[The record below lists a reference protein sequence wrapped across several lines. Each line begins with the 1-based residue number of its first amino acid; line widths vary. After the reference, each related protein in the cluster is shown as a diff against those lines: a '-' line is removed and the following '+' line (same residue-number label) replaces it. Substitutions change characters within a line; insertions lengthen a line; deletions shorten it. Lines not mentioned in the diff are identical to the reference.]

1 MLEEIDNK
9 LVAQLEELENK
20 VKELKMFEEQFDEV
34 KNKLKDVMLE
44 KNAEYFITPHGLKF
58 TLIKSTP
65 RTTIDLV
72 FNVDK
77 FKTEH
82 TEMYNEYVERVEK
95 TSAAKKPYVRMSI
108 VEGGE

>member
-20 VKELKMFEEQFDEV
+20 VKELKVFEEQFDEV
-34 KNKLKDVMLE
+34 KNKLTELMLE

-58 TLIKSTP
+58 TLVKSTP
-65 RTTIDLV
+65 RTTINLV
-72 FNVDK
+72 FNADK
-77 FKTEH
+77 FKNEH
-82 TEMYNEYVERVEK
+82 PDMYNKYVERIEK
-95 TSAAKKPYVRMSI
+95 TSTAKKPYVRMSI

>member
-20 VKELKMFEEQFDEV
+20 VKELKVFEEQFDEV

-82 TEMYNEYVERVEK
+82 PDIYNKYVERVEK
-95 TSAAKKPYVRMSI
+95 TSAAKKPYLRMSI

>member
-34 KNKLKDVMLE
+34 KNKLQDVMLE

-82 TEMYNEYVERVEK
+82 PDIYNKYVERVEK
-95 TSAAKKPYVRMSI
+95 TSAAKKPYLRMSI

>member
-34 KNKLKDVMLE
+34 KNKLTDVMLE

-65 RTTIDLV
+65 RTTINLV

-82 TEMYNEYVERVEK
+82 PDIYNKYVERVEK
-95 TSAAKKPYVRMSI
+95 TSAAKKPYLRMSI

>member
-20 VKELKMFEEQFDEV
+20 VKELKVFEEQFDEV

-72 FNVDK
+72 FNADK
-77 FKTEH
+77 FKNDRPDI
-82 TEMYNEYVERVEK
+82 YNKYVELVEK
-95 TSAAKKPYVRMSI
+95 TSTAKKPYLRMSI

>member
-20 VKELKMFEEQFDEV
+20 VKELKMFEERFDEV
-34 KNKLKDVMLE
+34 KNKLTELMLE

-58 TLIKSTP
+58 TLVKSTP
-65 RTTIDLV
+65 RTTINLV

-77 FKTEH
+77 FKNEH
-82 TEMYNEYVERVEK
+82 PDIYNEYVERVEK

>member
-34 KNKLKDVMLE
+34 KNKLTELMLE
-44 KNAEYFITPHGLKF
+44 KNAEYFVTPHGLKF

-77 FKTEH
+77 FKSEH
-82 TEMYNEYVERVEK
+82 PDIYNKYVERVEK
-95 TSAAKKPYVRMSI
+95 TSAAKKPYLRMSI

>member
-9 LVAQLEELENK
+9 LVVQLEELENK
-20 VKELKMFEEQFDEV
+20 IKELRMFEEQFDEL
-34 KNKLKDVMLE
+34 KNKLKDIMLE
-44 KNAEYFITPHGLKF
+44 KNADYFITPHGLKF
-58 TLIKSTP
+58 TLVKSTP
-65 RTTIDLV
+65 RTTISLV

-77 FKTEH
+77 FKNEQPD
-82 TEMYNEYVERVEK
+82 MYNKYVERVEK

>member
-9 LVAQLEELENK
+9 LVVQLEELENK
-20 VKELKMFEEQFDEV
+20 VKELRMFEEQFDEL
-34 KNKLKDVMLE
+34 KNKLKDIMLE
-44 KNAEYFITPHGLKF
+44 KNADYFITPHGLKF

-77 FKTEH
+77 FKNEQPD
-82 TEMYNEYVERVEK
+82 MYNKYVERVEK
-95 TSAAKKPYVRMSI
+95 TSAAKKPYIRMTI

>member
-9 LVAQLEELENK
+9 LVVQLEELENK
-20 VKELKMFEEQFDEV
+20 IKELKILEGQFDEL
-34 KNKLKDVMLE
+34 KNKLKDIMLE
-44 KNAEYFITPHGLKF
+44 KNADYFITPHGLKF

-77 FKTEH
+77 FKNEQPD
-82 TEMYNEYVERVEK
+82 MYNKYVERVEK
-95 TSAAKKPYVRMSI
+95 TSVAKKPYIRMTI

>member
-34 KNKLKDVMLE
+34 KNKLTDVMLE

-82 TEMYNEYVERVEK
+82 PDIYNKYVERVEK
-95 TSAAKKPYVRMSI
+95 TSAAKKPYLRMSI

>member
-77 FKTEH
+77 FKSEH
-82 TEMYNEYVERVEK
+82 PDIYNKYVERVEK
-95 TSAAKKPYVRMSI
+95 TSAAKKPYLRMSI

>member
-9 LVAQLEELENK
+9 LVVQLEELENK
-20 VKELKMFEEQFDEV
+20 IKELKILEGQFDEL
-34 KNKLKDVMLE
+34 KNKLTELMLE

-58 TLIKSTP
+58 TLVKSTP
-65 RTTIDLV
+65 RTTINLV

-77 FKTEH
+77 FKNEH
-82 TEMYNEYVERVEK
+82 PDMYNKYVERVEK

>member
-34 KNKLKDVMLE
+34 KNKLTELMLE
-44 KNAEYFITPHGLKF
+44 KNAEYFVTPHGLKF
-58 TLIKSTP
+58 TLVKSTP

-77 FKTEH
+77 FKSEH
-82 TEMYNEYVERVEK
+82 PDIYNKYVERVEK
-95 TSAAKKPYVRMSI
+95 TSAAKKPYLRMSI

>member
-65 RTTIDLV
+65 RTTINLV

-77 FKTEH
+77 FKSEH
-82 TEMYNEYVERVEK
+82 PDIYNKYVERVEK

>member
-34 KNKLKDVMLE
+34 KNKLKDIMLE
-44 KNAEYFITPHGLKF
+44 KNADYFITPHGLKF

-77 FKTEH
+77 FKTEQPD
-82 TEMYNEYVERVEK
+82 MYNKYVERVEK
-95 TSAAKKPYVRMSI
+95 TSAAKKPYIRMTI

>member
-20 VKELKMFEEQFDEV
+20 VKELRMFEEQFDEL
-34 KNKLKDVMLE
+34 KNKLTELMLE

-58 TLIKSTP
+58 TLVKSTP
-65 RTTIDLV
+65 RTTINLV

-77 FKTEH
+77 FKNEH
-82 TEMYNEYVERVEK
+82 QEMYNKYVERVEK

>member
-9 LVAQLEELENK
+9 LVVQLEELENK
-20 VKELKMFEEQFDEV
+20 IKELKILEGQFDEL
-34 KNKLKDVMLE
+34 KNKLKDIMLE
-44 KNAEYFITPHGLKF
+44 KNADYFITPHGLKF
-58 TLIKSTP
+58 TLVKSIP

-77 FKTEH
+77 FKNEQPD
-82 TEMYNEYVERVEK
+82 MYNKYVERVEK
-95 TSAAKKPYVRMSI
+95 TSAAKKPYIRMTI

>member
-34 KNKLKDVMLE
+34 KNKLTELMLE

-58 TLIKSTP
+58 TLVKSTP
-65 RTTIDLV
+65 RTTINLV

-77 FKTEH
+77 FKTEQP
-82 TEMYNEYVERVEK
+82 EMYNKYVERVEK

>member
-20 VKELKMFEEQFDEV
+20 VKELKVFEEQFDEV

-58 TLIKSTP
+58 TLTKSTP

-77 FKTEH
+77 FKNEH
-82 TEMYNEYVERVEK
+82 PDIYNKYVERVEK
-95 TSAAKKPYVRMSI
+95 TSTAKKPYLRMSI

>member
-9 LVAQLEELENK
+9 LVVQLEELENK
-20 VKELKMFEEQFDEV
+20 IKELKIMETQFDEL

-44 KNAEYFITPHGLKF
+44 KNADYFITPHGLKF

-65 RTTIDLV
+65 RTTIDLL

-77 FKTEH
+77 FKAEH
-82 TEMYNEYVERVEK
+82 PDMYNKYIERVEK
-95 TSAAKKPYVRMSI
+95 TSAAKKPYLRMSI

>member
-9 LVAQLEELENK
+9 LVVQLEELENK
-20 VKELKMFEEQFDEV
+20 IKELRMFEEQFDEL
-34 KNKLKDVMLE
+34 KNKLKDIMLE
-44 KNAEYFITPHGLKF
+44 KNADYFITPHGLKF

-77 FKTEH
+77 FKNEQP
-82 TEMYNEYVERVEK
+82 EMYNKYVERVEK
-95 TSAAKKPYVRMSI
+95 TSAAKKPYIRMTI

>member
-20 VKELKMFEEQFDEV
+20 VKELKVFEEQFDEV
-34 KNKLKDVMLE
+34 KNKLTELMLE

-58 TLIKSTP
+58 TLVKSTP
-65 RTTIDLV
+65 RTTINLV

-77 FKTEH
+77 FKNEH
-82 TEMYNEYVERVEK
+82 PDIYNEYVERVEK

>member
-44 KNAEYFITPHGLKF
+44 NT
-58 TLIKSTP
+58 
-65 RTTIDLV
+65 
-72 FNVDK
+72 
-77 FKTEH
+77 
-82 TEMYNEYVERVEK
+82 NEQ
-95 TSAAKKPYVRMSI
+95 
-108 VEGGE
+108 

>member
-34 KNKLKDVMLE
+34 KNKLTELMLE

-58 TLIKSTP
+58 TLVKSTP
-65 RTTIDLV
+65 RTTINLV

-77 FKTEH
+77 FKNEH
-82 TEMYNEYVERVEK
+82 PDIYNEYVERVEK

>member
-82 TEMYNEYVERVEK
+82 PDIYNKYVERVEK
-95 TSAAKKPYVRMSI
+95 TSAAKKPYLRMSI

>member
-34 KNKLKDVMLE
+34 KNKLTDVMLE

-65 RTTIDLV
+65 RTTINLV

-77 FKTEH
+77 FKSEH
-82 TEMYNEYVERVEK
+82 PDIYNKYVERVEK

>member
-20 VKELKMFEEQFDEV
+20 VKELKIFEEQFDEV

-77 FKTEH
+77 FKSEH
-82 TEMYNEYVERVEK
+82 PDIYNKYVERVEK
-95 TSAAKKPYVRMSI
+95 TSAAKKPYLRMSI

>member
-20 VKELKMFEEQFDEV
+20 VKELRMFEEQFDEV
-34 KNKLKDVMLE
+34 KNKLTELMLE

-58 TLIKSTP
+58 TLVKSTP
-65 RTTIDLV
+65 RTTINLV

-82 TEMYNEYVERVEK
+82 PEMYNKYVERVEK

>member
-34 KNKLKDVMLE
+34 KNKLTELMLE

-58 TLIKSTP
+58 TLVKSTP
-65 RTTIDLV
+65 RTTINLV

-77 FKTEH
+77 FKNEQP
-82 TEMYNEYVERVEK
+82 EMYNKYVERVEK

>member
-34 KNKLKDVMLE
+34 KNKLQDVMLE

-72 FNVDK
+72 FNVAK
-77 FKTEH
+77 FKNEH
-82 TEMYNEYVERVEK
+82 PEMYNKYVERVEK
-95 TSAAKKPYVRMSI
+95 TSAAKKPYLRMSI

>member
-82 TEMYNEYVERVEK
+82 PEMYNKYVERVEK
-95 TSAAKKPYVRMSI
+95 TSAAKKPYLRMSI

>member
-34 KNKLKDVMLE
+34 KNKLTELMLE
-44 KNAEYFITPHGLKF
+44 KNAEYFVTPHGLKF
-58 TLIKSTP
+58 TLVKSTP
-65 RTTIDLV
+65 RTTINLV

-82 TEMYNEYVERVEK
+82 PDIYNKYVERVEK

>member
-9 LVAQLEELENK
+9 LVVQLEELENK
-20 VKELKMFEEQFDEV
+20 IKELRMFEEQFDEL
-34 KNKLKDVMLE
+34 KNKLKDIMLE
-44 KNAEYFITPHGLKF
+44 KNADYFITPHGLKF

-77 FKTEH
+77 FKNEQPD
-82 TEMYNEYVERVEK
+82 MYNKYVERVEK
-95 TSAAKKPYVRMSI
+95 TSAAKKPYIRMTI

>member
-20 VKELKMFEEQFDEV
+20 VKELRMFEEQFDEL
-34 KNKLKDVMLE
+34 KNKLTELMLE

-58 TLIKSTP
+58 TLVKSTP
-65 RTTIDLV
+65 RTTINLV

-77 FKTEH
+77 FKNEH
-82 TEMYNEYVERVEK
+82 PEMYNEYVERVEK

>member
-20 VKELKMFEEQFDEV
+20 VKELKVFEEQFDEV

-58 TLIKSTP
+58 TLVKSTP

-72 FNVDK
+72 FNADK
-77 FKTEH
+77 FKNDRPDI
-82 TEMYNEYVERVEK
+82 YNKYVELVEK
-95 TSAAKKPYVRMSI
+95 TSTAKKPYLRMSI

>member
-34 KNKLKDVMLE
+34 KNKLTELMLE

-58 TLIKSTP
+58 TLVKSTP
-65 RTTIDLV
+65 RTTINLV

-77 FKTEH
+77 FKTEQPD
-82 TEMYNEYVERVEK
+82 MYNKYVERVEK

>member
-58 TLIKSTP
+58 TLVKSTP

-82 TEMYNEYVERVEK
+82 PDIYNKYVERVEK
-95 TSAAKKPYVRMSI
+95 TSAAKKPYLRMSI